1 MQSYPLFSA
10 YIPILYKSD
19 RFSSY
24 SSVNR
29 ESSYRGFDASWD
41 DYGQSCEKYGD
52 YNGWSDDLIN
62 DVFGGEPEATWNVD

>member
-29 ESSYRGFDASWD
+29 ESSYRGFVHH
-41 DYGQSCEKYGD
+41 GMIMVKVVEKYGD
-52 YNGWSDDLIN
+52 YNGWSDDLID